1 MIEME
6 TNRRGKCQLCGAKNG
21 QFYMG
26 GPMGCVCPRCSKI
39 VNRYAKAKESHQQM
53 WKSVNNADLSKLREH
68 IESVKPEIVK
78 DYLLEITSR
87 VEEILLQCGE
97 LDRVLYNAANEIPSF
112 ATDKPKTKAQ
122 FIVHKTALRAKA
134 TPKPKVHRWDTCKE
148 CKFGRDTGWQCNSY
162 CKQLKTEIES
172 ALTDMANDYEH
183 MAQGQ
188 HDYVVDSVEQVHCL
202 QAKLKEMTLAHEN
215 ACKQADLAKAKFMKE
230 EEGSEVCGSTTTDLS
245 TKLAVANTLNKNRE
259 KTIAKAV
266 KHIAELNK
274 EIDKV
279 QDCNYKGCKNP
290 RLGTCYDHTD
300 VWQTDLKELN
310 CLKSAIQYLCSG
322 GCDCSKCPT
331 KGKDCPVD
339 ELVRGTRKKILEKKA
354 KTERY

>member
-1 MIEME
+1 
-6 TNRRGKCQLCGAKNG
+6 
-21 QFYMG
+21 MG

-122 FIVHKTALRAKA
+122 FIVHKT
-134 TPKPKVHRWDTCKE
+134 KPKTKVHKWDTCKE
-148 CKFGRDTGWQCNSY
+148 CKFGRDTGWQCNAY
-162 CKQLKTEIES
+162 CKQLKIEIES
-172 ALTDMANDYEH
+172 ALVDAEDDYGLLEEC
-183 MAQGQ
+183 
-188 HDYVVDSVEQVHCL
+188 DNII
-202 QAKLKEMTLAHEN
+202 AKLNVKLVEMTLAHEN
-215 ACKQADLAKAKFMKE
+215 ACKQADAAK
-230 EEGSEVCGSTTTDLS
+230 V
-245 TKLAVANTLNKNRE
+245 LNKNRE